1 MSEKEIKNSET
12 AEKTEEEVVIAK
24 ADDVKKKPEKSEKP
38 VKKPEIGKKDE
49 GLSRKNKHRITSV
62 VLTALVLAGVIII
75 NVIASALTERFSAL
89 TADITGNGTY
99 NLSDTTYKL
108 LDGMKKK
115 VSITFLT
122 QRKTYEMLDSTYYK
136 QMTNLVDRMV
146 QDSNGFVSVKYE
158 DIVSNPNFVNDYP
171 DDNLTTSDVIV
182 KCGKKYNVLHK
193 EDLFNFE
200 LMNNQYQYIT
210 SSKAESALDTAIV
223 KVTSDKTDKIVI
235 IKDNTT
241 DSYSYLTRLLTANNY
256 DVKEIEAENQDIPD
270 GVNTIISF
278 APTKDYSEAAVKKIK
293 DFLYND
299 GKYSKS
305 MIYIAYRNKAEL
317 PNIDGLLDEYGLCIS
332 NGLAFDMDTSRQ
344 MSGISSY
351 SAYRYI
357 AASFASKLYT
367 DNITSDGQT
376 VLVDYARGVGPTKE
390 DVTTPLIRYS
400 SESGVCP
407 FDVTDDW
414 NPEDYISRNV
424 CVMMQG
430 VSGNDKAQSKMI
442 VSGSTEMWS
451 QTIMESQFVNQQY
464 WLNIVDNLNHRANN
478 TIQLDAKVITDYSLQ
493 GISRQTSV
501 TVGII
506 MFAIIPVLIVGAGIM
521 VYVVRR
527 RK

>member
-24 ADDVKKKPEKSEKP
+24 ADNVKKKPEKSEKP
-38 VKKPEIGKKDE
+38 VKKPETGKKDE

-182 KCGKKYNVLHK
+182 KCGRKYNVLHK

-278 APTKDYSEAAVKKIK
+278 APTKDYSK
-293 DFLYND
+293 DK
-299 GKYSKS
+299 G
-305 MIYIAYRNKAEL
+305 L
-317 PNIDGLLDEYGLCIS
+317 P
-332 NGLAFDMDTSRQ
+332 
-344 MSGISSY
+344 
-351 SAYRYI
+351 
-357 AASFASKLYT
+357 
-367 DNITSDGQT
+367 
-376 VLVDYARGVGPTKE
+376 
-390 DVTTPLIRYS
+390 
-400 SESGVCP
+400 
-407 FDVTDDW
+407 
-414 NPEDYISRNV
+414 
-424 CVMMQG
+424 
-430 VSGNDKAQSKMI
+430 
-442 VSGSTEMWS
+442 
-451 QTIMESQFVNQQY
+451 
-464 WLNIVDNLNHRANN
+464 
-478 TIQLDAKVITDYSLQ
+478 LQ
-493 GISRQTSV
+493 
-501 TVGII
+501 
-506 MFAIIPVLIVGAGIM
+506 
-521 VYVVRR
+521 
-527 RK
+527 

>member
-38 VKKPEIGKKDE
+38 VKKPETGKKDE
-49 GLSRKNKHRITSV
+49 GLSRKNEHRITSV

-99 NLSDTTYKL
+99 NLSDNTYKL

-210 SSKAESALDTAIV
+210 SSKAESALDR
-223 KVTSDKTDKIVI
+223 K
-235 IKDNTT
+235 
-241 DSYSYLTRLLTANNY
+241 
-256 DVKEIEAENQDIPD
+256 
-270 GVNTIISF
+270 
-278 APTKDYSEAAVKKIK
+278 KKIC
-293 DFLYND
+293 F
-299 GKYSKS
+299 
-305 MIYIAYRNKAEL
+305 
-317 PNIDGLLDEYGLCIS
+317 
-332 NGLAFDMDTSRQ
+332 TQ
-344 MSGISSY
+344 
-351 SAYRYI
+351 
-357 AASFASKLYT
+357 
-367 DNITSDGQT
+367 
-376 VLVDYARGVGPTKE
+376 
-390 DVTTPLIRYS
+390 
-400 SESGVCP
+400 
-407 FDVTDDW
+407 
-414 NPEDYISRNV
+414 
-424 CVMMQG
+424 
-430 VSGNDKAQSKMI
+430 
-442 VSGSTEMWS
+442 
-451 QTIMESQFVNQQY
+451 VN
-464 WLNIVDNLNHRANN
+464 R
-478 TIQLDAKVITDYSLQ
+478 
-493 GISRQTSV
+493 
-501 TVGII
+501 
-506 MFAIIPVLIVGAGIM
+506 
-521 VYVVRR
+521 
-527 RK
+527 